1 MAGKHISN
9 IVADFFRSLLIF
21 PFYWQSTLPP
31 MECALEEQC
40 LLLNGGACDPGQCL
54 PAGDHYRSIS
64 GCCNNVAQQRWG
76 STSQPLLRFLPN
88 AYQDG
93 TAVPRGGLEES
104 RLPSARKVS
113 ATVHRG
119 KESDSPSHS
128 LSVMLM
134 QFGQFLDH
142 DITLTPEQGNN
153 YSN

>member
-1 MAGKHISN
+1 
-9 IVADFFRSLLIF
+9 
-21 PFYWQSTLPP
+21 
-31 MECALEEQC
+31 MECTLEEQC

-93 TAVPRGGLEES
+93 KSIPRGGLEES
-104 RLPSARKVS
+104 SLPSARKVS
-113 ATVHRG
+113 AAVHHG
-119 KESDSPSHS
+119 KESHSPNISP
-128 LSVMLM
+128 SVMLM

-142 DITLTPEQGNN
+142 DITLTPEQGDIEN
-153 YSN
+153 SCFVI